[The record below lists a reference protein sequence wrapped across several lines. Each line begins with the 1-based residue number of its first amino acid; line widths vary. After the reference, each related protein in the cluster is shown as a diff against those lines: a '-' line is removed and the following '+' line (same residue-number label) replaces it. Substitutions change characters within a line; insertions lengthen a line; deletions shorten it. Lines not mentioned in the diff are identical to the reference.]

1 MLKTKF
7 DKWFFKKMFGASTK
21 KEYFCSN
28 YPSTPLN
35 DAYYGGTSL
44 FMIDFCCQLQQSCTL
59 VYI

>member
-1 MLKTKF
+1 
-7 DKWFFKKMFGASTK
+7 MFGASTK